1 MQYFDINASSNY
13 FNLSYV
19 LVLLTIHF
27 AFIALLVIQAISGSR
42 FFLPDNMRT
51 RVYEKM
57 IRKIEASSSENTLC
71 CQLCTNLLDQP
82 ELEYADNDFEY
93 KRVYLPLGY
102 YIQTDCL
109 HIFHPN

>member
-1 MQYFDINASSNY
+1 MNNSS
-13 FNLSYV
+13 
-19 LVLLTIHF
+19 
-27 AFIALLVIQAISGSR
+27 
-42 FFLPDNMRT
+42 MRT

-57 IRKIEASSSENTLC
+57 IRKIEASSSENTLY

-82 ELEYADNDFEY
+82 ELEYADNDLEY